1 MQTLVAKRTRVWV
14 CKSARASTNAGRLL
28 VFFVAMIEGWTR
40 LLVELIEI
48 ATAERISLSDHDLC
62 RNYGVKTYACP
73 VSNIY
78 TFSVAQIRDDRSFEC
93 RMENV
98 MRAPI
103 SYESFFYLLF
113 LRIPIGNRPNE
124 SPHFALSN
132 ALEQQQQLQPQ
143 YKRQLPVDLTEEELI
158 KEAAK
163 VLAQSERIKCTADTP
178 NTLAGIR
185 LQEKLLDG
193 KCVKVKRSWKH
204 SRADHTK
211 FDAKLSDRKFSS
223 LPHRKKKSKPV
234 NRSVS
239 DASSKKLKRGS
250 IFNLFSKRSDPTL
263 NTSSS
268 SGLTAA
274 SDKSP
279 NNSGTVAVALDKR
292 TGKPVGRSKSD
303 VGYQREPN
311 DPTAI
316 GQQQPRGRSLTLDR
330 KRNKIADNDESMT
343 KPKKKSQLSPISEN
357 PPGERYFGSSADERA
372 LLRTTK
378 SEEKPS
384 LKSAIATNQPTTHPS
399 IDHINH
405 KLHDDLELMSDDMQ
419 TTTKRN
425 PTVSSTSPPPPPR
438 MQSQTMDSLHSSQLP
453 QERLPLTKGMT
464 VDGIVKR
471 LSMERFSPP
480 PSFTSPA
487 FSYTRPPNE
496 SIVYAQVLRDENGEK
511 ATRPSHKAIIG
522 DHGSPTHLPLKSG
535 DTVDFAKNDYRRD
548 SSPSHHIIH
557 HHIHRHYDDNDKN
570 EINNKYRRSPSRDSP
585 EPHRIVKKDKPRNL
599 SPLAMTPPQR
609 YRMAASPTRNYSD
622 EDEGI
627 GFESRK
633 RFLDEDMIP
642 SRDTTRQSSAE
653 PPIIPTFRPSYGGSI
668 ERINELANRRKFL
681 ESRIHE
687 RTIGTPRE
695 LNGDDTRQY
704 SPQRLTFI
712 AEPSPTMERYNRN
725 IDDEFGTEQVPPI
738 KTTSPPRK
746 QWSKQ
751 PKYYPETNI
760 DDEFFRDTDSVRRE
774 QQRLQHK
781 QLIEREYR
789 NGQTPYP
796 NNNRVIDL
804 GYIDQY
810 QNSPIN
816 NNKINYKYPMMT
828 RTTVDRRAAMKPRH
842 HSVDDVDRYPN
853 TNQNFSTLER
863 EKQKYRSFDKGD
875 SGIEND
881 IKRERDHNHNYM
893 RQRPHFAGD
902 AMKTVT
908 ELFLKRERQHTE
920 LMHPSKKRYD
930 FVFRERSID
939 DGSHFDPRLDKYPK
953 QEQQR
958 GRQTLARPSPDANK
972 KSDKK
977 FGSLKRVRGKF
988 IRFNAIPFYWFI
1000 FFHSILSDER
1010 IVFVIIEK
1018 EVVGEGE
1025 GEGKNA
1031 FAEEPAQTDVRG
1043 ISVRAARQQSE
1054 FTYELPFRQ
1063 HSLTLSLPFQ
1073 AIDISTRRR
1082 LSTPKASPLPKRN
1095 LSQKSSKMSHVSS
1108 YRSSDVSSPSPQQ
1121 PPQPKTSWFKSLE
1134 RLSRNKNKSSDAKPK
1149 PSAMVRRSNT
1159 TIDRSLSTP
1168 QQRTQSPSPVSRR
1181 PATNLRFFGDTDVES
1196 ISKAATTNSRIRKP
1210 LHADHSQSAQNLT
1223 HNGSPIKSAHI
1234 NGNASQPG
1242 ILNKNFRSKYLQD
1255 LSESTSENEN
1265 INGGH
1270 STLTKQLASPQH
1282 QSTPNAKY
1290 KQQRRQY
1297 HSTEYLDEQKYRRDR
1312 DASVPYDQDTVDNA
1326 SLHSSRFKEKPSTL
1340 SRSREKL
1347 SHRNALREQNGR
1359 ASSETRH
1366 LPPTAPLKPA
1376 REFDRRR
1383 ALSK

>member
-1 MQTLVAKRTRVWV
+1 MSRSNVAG
-14 CKSARASTNAGRLL
+14 STILG
-28 VFFVAMIEGWTR
+28 
-40 LLVELIEI
+40 
-48 ATAERISLSDHDLC
+48 
-62 RNYGVKTYACP
+62 
-73 VSNIY
+73 
-78 TFSVAQIRDDRSFEC
+78 
-93 RMENV
+93 
-98 MRAPI
+98 
-103 SYESFFYLLF
+103 
-113 LRIPIGNRPNE
+113 
-124 SPHFALSN
+124 
-132 ALEQQQQLQPQ
+132 
-143 YKRQLPVDLTEEELI
+143 
-158 KEAAK
+158 
-163 VLAQSERIKCTADTP
+163 
-178 NTLAGIR
+178 
-185 LQEKLLDG
+185 
-193 KCVKVKRSWKH
+193 
-204 SRADHTK
+204 DHTK

-239 DASSKKLKRGS
+239 DASTKKLKRGS

-311 DPTAI
+311 DPTAT
-316 GQQQPRGRSLTLDR
+316 GQLQPRGRSLTLDR

-357 PPGERYFGSSADERA
+357 PPGERYFGASADERA

-384 LKSAIATNQPTTHPS
+384 LKSAIATNQPNTHPS

-405 KLHDDLELMSDDMQ
+405 KLHDDLELMSDDLQ
-419 TTTKRN
+419 TSTKRN

-438 MQSQTMDSLHSSQLP
+438 MHSQTMDSLHSSQLP

-511 ATRPSHKAIIG
+511 ATRPSHKAIVG

-570 EINNKYRRSPSRDSP
+570 EINNRYRRSPSRDSP

-687 RTIGTPRE
+687 RTIGAPRE

-704 SPQRLTFI
+704 SPQRLAFI
-712 AEPSPTMERYNRN
+712 AEPSPTTERYNRNNRN

-774 QQRLQHK
+774 QERLQHK

-789 NGQTPYP
+789 NGHAPYP

-810 QNSPIN
+810 QNSPNN
-816 NNKINYKYPMMT
+816 NNKVNYKYPTMT

-842 HSVDDVDRYPN
+842 HSVDDVERYPN
-853 TNQNFSTLER
+853 PNQNFSTLER

-881 IKRERDHNHNYM
+881 IKRERDHNHNEL

-902 AMKTVT
+902 AMKAVT
-908 ELFLKRERQHTE
+908 ESFLKRERQHTE

-958 GRQTLARPSPDANK
+958 GRQTLSRPSPDANK

-977 FGSLKRVRGKF
+977 FGSLKRVRR
-988 IRFNAIPFYWFI
+988 I
-1000 FFHSILSDER
+1000 HSIQCNFILLIHFFDPHR
-1010 IVFVIIEK
+1010 W
-1018 EVVGEGE
+1018 
-1025 GEGKNA
+1025 KNY
-1031 FAEEPAQTDVRG
+1031 FCHHRKRSCRRRRRKKRLRRRTNTNRCQRYQCPCSQTTEWVHLQLT
-1043 ISVRAARQQSE
+1043 ISAE
-1054 FTYELPFRQ
+1054 FTNADSF
-1063 HSLTLSLPFQ
+1063 PFQ

-1095 LSQKSSKMSHVSS
+1095 LSQKSSKISHVSS

-1121 PPQPKTSWFKSLE
+1121 PPPQPKTSWFKSLE
-1134 RLSRNKNKSSDAKPK
+1134 RLSRNKNKSSEAKPK
-1149 PSAMVRRSNT
+1149 PSALVRRSNT
-1159 TIDRSLSTP
+1159 TINRSLSSP

-1181 PATNLRFFGDTDVES
+1181 PTANLRFFGDTDVES
-1196 ISKAATTNSRIRKP
+1196 ISKAATTNSRVRKP
-1210 LHADHSQSAQNLT
+1210 MHANHSQSAQNLT
-1223 HNGSPIKSAHI
+1223 HNGSPIKSAQI

-1270 STLTKQLASPQH
+1270 STLTKQIASPQH

-1297 HSTEYLDEQKYRRDR
+1297 HSTEYLDEQKYRRER
-1312 DASVPYDQDTVDNA
+1312 DSSSVPYDQDTVDNA
-1326 SLHSSRFKEKPSTL
+1326 SHHSSRFKEKPTTL